1 MMSGAQLFSPLAPN
15 FYFKREVEK
24 EEDVGKRRRRS

>member
-1 MMSGAQLFSPLAPN
+1 MSGAQLFSPLAPN
-15 FYFKREVEK
+15 FYFKREE